1 MDALRHDAVLKNG
14 AARARLETKPCR
26 SDSRNQRA
34 ALVACLLLARFWV
47 TFKKINEGF
56 VMIITPQSPSG
67 CGALVT
73 DIDLKQSLGD
83 DLISELRAVWVQ
95 HQVLGFPD
103 QFLALEDLERF
114 AEAFGEFGDD
124 PFFDS
129 IAGHPHIAEVRRDA
143 LETTPLFAE
152 SWHSDWSF
160 LAKPPTA
167 TLLHGQVIPPQGGDT
182 LFADQYAAW
191 DALPEDL
198 KALISGRNGIH
209 SARNGY
215 ARDGLYGEQDVGR
228 SMAIRYSDEAL
239 KTQVHPM
246 VKAHPESGRMALFV
260 NPGYTIGIEG
270 LAEAEARALLMQLF
284 AHQTQDAFIYRHQW
298 SAGMLTLWDNR
309 CVLHAATGGYEGFDR
324 LLHRITIAG

>member
-1 MDALRHDAVLKNG
+1 
-14 AARARLETKPCR
+14 
-26 SDSRNQRA
+26 
-34 ALVACLLLARFWV
+34 
-47 TFKKINEGF
+47 
-56 VMIITPQSPSG
+56 
-67 CGALVT
+67 
-73 DIDLKQSLGD
+73 LKQSLSD

-191 DALPEDL
+191 HALPEDL

-284 AHQTQDAFIYRHQW
+284 AHQTQAAFIYRHQW

>member
-1 MDALRHDAVLKNG
+1 
-14 AARARLETKPCR
+14 
-26 SDSRNQRA
+26 
-34 ALVACLLLARFWV
+34 
-47 TFKKINEGF
+47 
-56 VMIITPQSPSG
+56 
-67 CGALVT
+67 
-73 DIDLKQSLGD
+73 KQSLGD

-284 AHQTQDAFIYRHQW
+284 AHQTQAAFIYRHQW

>member
-1 MDALRHDAVLKNG
+1 
-14 AARARLETKPCR
+14 
-26 SDSRNQRA
+26 
-34 ALVACLLLARFWV
+34 LLALDPFLGDL
-47 TFKKINEGF
+47 TKINKGF
-56 VMIITPQSPSG
+56 AMIITPQSQSG

-73 DIDLKQSLGD
+73 DIDLKQPLTD
-83 DLISELRAVWVQ
+83 ALIRELRAVWLQ

-103 QFLALEDLERF
+103 QFLALDDLERF
-114 AEAFGEFGDD
+114 AEAFGDFGDD

-191 DALPEDL
+191 DALPRDL
-198 KALISGRNGIH
+198 KAVISGHNGVH

-215 ARDGLYGEQDVGR
+215 ARDGLYGAKDVGR
-228 SMAIRYSDEAL
+228 SMAIRYSDDAL
-239 KTQVHPM
+239 KTQIHPM
-246 VKAHPESGRMALFV
+246 VKRHPETGRMALFV

-270 LAEAEARALLMQLF
+270 VADAEARALLMQLF
-284 AHQTQDAFIYRHQW
+284 EHQTQAEFIYRHHW

-324 LLHRITIAG
+324 LLHRITIAGLGH

>member
-1 MDALRHDAVLKNG
+1 MAALRHDAVLKNG

-47 TFKKINEGF
+47 TFKKIDEGF

-73 DIDLKQSLGD
+73 DIDLKQSLSV

>member
-1 MDALRHDAVLKNG
+1 MAALRHDAVLKNG

-73 DIDLKQSLGD
+73 DIDLKQSLSV